1 MPTGPPSASSKFRA
15 PEPVGQWVHR
25 TRLTEMLHSDRKR
38 RLALIHAPAGF
49 GKSTLAAQW
58 MEILAAQG
66 LVTVW
71 LSLDRD
77 DNNTIWFLS
86 HLLQAIRK
94 ARPGLDEELQ
104 QLLEER
110 PDDAEHYVVPALI
123 NAIDEGG
130 QDIVITLDDWHLV
143 TKPRT
148 RAVVER
154 LLEAGGSHLSFII
167 TSRNRAGL
175 PLGRLMV
182 RDQLIEVDAVALR
195 FDETESQDFLVGI
208 NRLDLDEGDVASLH
222 RTTEGWI
229 AALQLVSLSLRDHR
243 EASDLIERLS
253 GRHASIGEYLAENVL
268 DTLDPETLDFLLL
281 TSVPE
286 RLCAGLASA
295 LSGVELGQAMLEKI
309 QAQDLFLQPLD
320 DDGTWYRYHHLFED
334 YLRRRL
340 ERDYPGRTRELN
352 LVAARW
358 YSENGF
364 PSDAVDHALAAGDVE
379 LAVEIV
385 ELRAMWLVE
394 HSSMST
400 LLALVGKIPADHAAG
415 QARLQTAIAWAHT
428 LLNQSGAAQRALN
441 LAEAVMPADAT
452 LTEHDR
458 FELGVEGLVVQS
470 CIDMYGDR
478 VNRVDEL
485 DGKCFA
491 QADLLRPWIVSVAA
505 NVSTFKKI
513 HDGDY
518 SLALE
523 QQRWASKFHSQ
534 TSGPFSGVYGHC
546 FAGLAAYALLDLDR
560 VDQHFTAAVE
570 LGRRKAG
577 RYSHAARL
585 AGAMM
590 GQLLYERGEL
600 DKAEKLLE
608 ETRELGSE
616 GGVVDF
622 MVSTYA
628 TLARIKALRGDT
640 PRAREIL
647 DEGDLVADSLGLDRL
662 RLVMN
667 QERVQLGI
675 SPRTP
680 REEPRGDFPGTAAVQ
695 QAADAIGPRLEG
707 LAETKHQIGL
717 ATQLRSALAGA
728 GHEGPASP
736 GHLAVVEGARRLLSR
751 ATAYLGPRAELNARI
766 LLVAALEQSGN
777 REEAETTLLPALDTC
792 SRLGLVRP
800 VLDGGAGCLELVRAI
815 SARLR
820 REPAPEEVSHELPR
834 FLSVLIRLDSQVR
847 SSRDSG
853 WSVEPSRPVAGPGT
867 TSVPEPGLSQREQT
881 ILRLVEK
888 DRSNREIA
896 QELHLGIN
904 TVKWYLKSLFNTLG
918 VSDRRACVTEA
929 RRRHL
934 LPPE

>member
-25 TRLTEMLHSDRKR
+25 TRLTDMLRSDRKR

-58 MEILAAQG
+58 MENLASQG

-94 ARPGLDEELQ
+94 AWPGLEEELQ

-110 PDDAEHYVVPALI
+110 PDDAEQYVVPALI
-123 NAIDEGG
+123 NAIDERGR
-130 QDIVITLDDWHLV
+130 DIVITLDDWHLV
-143 TKPRT
+143 TEPRT

-167 TSRNRAGL
+167 TSRVRSGL

-182 RDQLIEVDAVALR
+182 RDQLLEVDALALR

-208 NRLDLDEGDVASLH
+208 NRLDLDAGDVASLH

-229 AALQLVSLSLRDHR
+229 AALQLVSLSLRGHR
-243 EASDLIERLS
+243 EASELIERLS

-268 DTLDPETLDFLLL
+268 DTLDPETLDFLLM

-320 DDGTWYRYHHLFED
+320 EDGTWYRYHHLFED

-340 ERDYPGRTRELN
+340 ERDHPGRTKELN
-352 LVAARW
+352 LIAARW

-385 ELRAMWLVE
+385 ESRAMWLVE

-400 LLALVGKIPADHAAG
+400 LLALVGKIPADHVAG
-415 QARLQTAIAWAHT
+415 QARLQMAVAWAHT
-428 LLNQSGAAQRALN
+428 LLHQSAAAQTALD
-441 LAEAVMPADAT
+441 LAENVMPTDAT
-452 LTEHDR
+452 LNEHDR

-478 VNRVDEL
+478 VNRVEEL
-485 DGKCFA
+485 DEKCFA

-513 HDGDY
+513 HDGEY
-518 SLALE
+518 PLALE
-523 QQRWASKFHSQ
+523 QQRWAAKFHGL
-534 TSGPFSGVYGHC
+534 TSGPFSGVYGQC
-546 FAGLAAYALLDLDR
+546 FAGLAAYALLDLDS

-622 MVSTYA
+622 MLSTYA
-628 TLARIKALRGDT
+628 TLARIKALRGDA

-647 DEGDLVADSLGLDRL
+647 DEGDVVADSLRL
-662 RLVMN
+662 HRLKLVMN
-667 QERVQLGI
+667 LERVQLGI
-675 SPRTP
+675 SPRTIP
-680 REEPRGDFPGTAAVQ
+680 DHALLDAA
-695 QAADAIGPRLEG
+695 AAPEAAHPSGPRLEG
-707 LAETKHQIGL
+707 LAETRYQIQL
-717 ATQLRSALAGA
+717 ATQLRAAMAAA
-728 GHEGPASP
+728 GHEGTDSP
-736 GHLAVVEGARRLLSR
+736 IRLDTVLGARHLLWR
-751 ATAYLGPRAELNARI
+751 AAAYLGPRAELNARI
-766 LLVAALEQSGN
+766 LLAVALQQSGN
-777 REEAETTLLPALDTC
+777 REEAESTLLPALETC

-800 VLDGGAGCLELVRAI
+800 LLDGGAGCLELVRAI

-820 REPAPEEVSHELPR
+820 REPAPEGVSPELPR
-834 FLSVLIRLDSQVR
+834 FLSILIRLDSQAR
-847 SSRDSG
+847 TNRDSG
-853 WSVEPSRPVAGPGT
+853 WPAEPATPAAGPAT
-867 TSVPEPGLSQREQT
+867 SSVPEPGLSQREQM
-881 ILRLVEK
+881 ILRLVEQE
-888 DRSNREIA
+888 RSNREIA
-896 QELHLGIN
+896 QELHLGID

-934 LPPE
+934 LPSK